1 MDTVYLTQEELLD
14 IKGLLDHMA
23 APITAMQATPAPAIA
38 AAIMDRIE
46 RDGCVHQSSIEDV
59 LKLYGVTS

>member
-1 MDTVYLTQEELLD
+1 MNLTHEELLD
-14 IKGLLDHMA
+14 IKSLLDLLDHVA
-23 APITAMQATPAPAIA
+23 APITAIQAPAPAIA

-59 LKLYGVTS
+59 LKLYGIAS